1 MNKNILLAIV
11 FLAGIGAGFLL
22 AKEMKQSTEASTLQL
37 VTNATK
43 IDSYNAGWRAGQMD
57 ILAQLVECE
66 GYSDDVTMMYYST
79 AVDTLARLGELDDSP
94 YPCYE

>member
-1 MNKNILLAIV
+1 MNKNILLIIV
-11 FLAGIGAGFLL
+11 FLAGIGAGVLL
-22 AKEMKQSTEASTLQL
+22 TSQVKRSTEADTLQL

-43 IDSYNAGWRAGQMD
+43 IDSYNAGFRAGAMD

-79 AVDTLARLGELDDSP
+79 AVDTLRRLGELDDSP